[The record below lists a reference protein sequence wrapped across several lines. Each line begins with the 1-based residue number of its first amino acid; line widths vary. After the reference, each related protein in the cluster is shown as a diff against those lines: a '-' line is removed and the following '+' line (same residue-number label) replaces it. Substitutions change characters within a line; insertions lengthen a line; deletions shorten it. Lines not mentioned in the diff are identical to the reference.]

1 MDFTSKDAMAFDPA
15 KTQLVNRFRTTSKR
29 HFDDYSQVLFWFSDR
44 HLKLPPGFSGFLFM
58 CRWGVWI
65 AWLTLFSAV
74 SWGADSGGVDT
85 AQNDAANAHP
95 FVTPPPLSD
104 PNAELVDRPL
114 PGAKSEA
121 NASPDGENG
130 GTLTPYYVRTGIGLS
145 FITNVDYPD
154 FGITGG
160 VDMAPGFATGVML
173 GTQFHDNIA
182 FEIEGGL
189 LYNTVYSNQTG
200 NVTATNITQ
209 VTNVQLFQVPMMGN
223 FIFRTDP
230 LGATRI
236 RLVAGGGMGGIFR
249 QIFVT
254 GSPDNYT
261 ESQTLGAYQGFGG
274 IQINPGEPDLM
285 VDVQFRYLNSI
296 SGQSVPSMSLMG
308 TVTIRF

>member
-1 MDFTSKDAMAFDPA
+1 MAFDPA

-114 PGAKSEA
+114 PGTKSEA
-121 NASPDGENG
+121 AGSSGGENG
-130 GTLTPYYVRTGIGLS
+130 GPLTPYYVRTGIGLS

-200 NVTATNITQ
+200 NVTATNLTQ

-296 SGQSVPSMSLMG
+296 SGQSVPSMSMMG

>member
-1 MDFTSKDAMAFDPA
+1 
-15 KTQLVNRFRTTSKR
+15 
-29 HFDDYSQVLFWFSDR
+29 
-44 HLKLPPGFSGFLFM
+44 M
-58 CRWGVWI
+58 CRWGVFIGCLALCSSI
-65 AWLTLFSAV
+65 AWT
-74 SWGADSGGVDT
+74 ADNGGVDT

-95 FVTPPPLSD
+95 FVMPSPATD

-114 PGAKSEA
+114 PGVKSETDG
-121 NASPDGENG
+121 SPNGEKSDG
-130 GTLTPYYVRTGIGLS
+130 LTPYYVRTGIGLS

-154 FGITGG
+154 FGITDG

-189 LYNTVYSNQTG
+189 LYNTVYSNQAG
-200 NVTATNITQ
+200 NITAAGMSQ
-209 VTNVQLFQVPMMGN
+209 ITNVQLFQVPMMGN

-254 GSPDNYT
+254 GTPDNYT

-296 SGQSVPSMSLMG
+296 AGQSVPSMSIMG

>member
-1 MDFTSKDAMAFDPA
+1 MEFDSA
-15 KTQLVNRFRTTSKR
+15 KTQLVNRFGTTSKR
-29 HFDDYSQVLFWFSDR
+29 HFDDYSQVLFWLSDR

-58 CRWGVWI
+58 CRWGVSI

-85 AQNDAANAHP
+85 AQNDAANTRP

-104 PNAELVDRPL
+104 PNAEVVDRPL
-114 PGAKSEA
+114 PGTKSETGGSSA
-121 NASPDGENG
+121 GNDGS
-130 GTLTPYYVRTGIGLS
+130 LTPYYVRTGIGLS

-200 NVTATNITQ
+200 NVTATNMTQ

-230 LGATRI
+230 LGSTRI

-296 SGQSVPSMSLMG
+296 SGQSVPSMSMMG